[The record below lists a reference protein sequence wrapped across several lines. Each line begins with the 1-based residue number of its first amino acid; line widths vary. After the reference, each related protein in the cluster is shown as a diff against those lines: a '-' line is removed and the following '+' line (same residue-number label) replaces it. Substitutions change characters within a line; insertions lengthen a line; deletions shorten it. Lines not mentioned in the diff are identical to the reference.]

1 MLKKMHGIESAGAS
15 NGAEAVDQVK
25 VQLNLGCCPM
35 RAIFMDV
42 QMPIMNGIESTTQIR
57 KLYQE
62 KAEREGK

>member
-1 MLKKMHGIESAGAS
+1 
-15 NGAEAVDQVK
+15 
-25 VQLNLGCCPM
+25 M